1 MTSPQ
6 ETSTNKYLFWGI
18 QTLFAIIISL
28 GTYVYTSNLKSQSE
42 YNRTNDKKVLEMQ
55 KQVLELIRSEAT
67 TKQILIQIQDDVSE
81 NKQTMK
87 ERFDK
92 LEDKIDKL
100 K

>member
-6 ETSTNKYLFWGI
+6 ETNTNKYLFWGI

-28 GTYVYTSNLKSQSE
+28 GTYVYTSNLKSQAE
-42 YNRTNDKKVLEMQ
+42 YNRTNDKKVLGMQ
-55 KQVLELIRSEAT
+55 KQILELIRSEAT